1 MLKNYL
7 KIAWRNI
14 RKHKLYS
21 VINVVGLSVGVAC
34 TLIISLFVIQEMSYD
49 SFHKNSENIY
59 RTTRDITVGDN
70 YYHFAVSPA
79 PLGPALL
86 EEVPEVKKSVRLRN
100 VGTMVV
106 KRPVAQQSFK
116 EVSLVCADSGF
127 FDLFTFNLLE
137 GQSKEQLKLPFT
149 MAISNTVAKKY
160 FPNESPIGKTLILD
174 GEDEY
179 QITGVFGD
187 MPVNSH
193 LQFDFVMSM
202 SSIPDQAQ
210 NTNWTSNNF
219 FTYFEIREDAD
230 PKAVIA
236 KINEMADKEVAV
248 VLQQYMDGKT
258 LEEFRAEG
266 NSMDFA
272 LQPLEDIYL
281 TSDFTFDIGKTG
293 NRSYVVLFGFIAVF
307 IIVLA
312 CINFMNLSTA
322 RSTHRAKEVG
332 VRKVLGSVKMNLI
345 NQFLTESIL
354 ISLVSFILGMF
365 IVVLVLPYFNNL
377 TDRQLSLPES
387 SPLFIAVILLSTLV
401 VGILAGLYPAFYLSN
416 FKPVETLK
424 GKLSIGTG
432 NGFIRSGLVVFQFFI
447 SILLII
453 GTVSVYKQ
461 LRFIQDKKIGFEK
474 DQVIL
479 LQDPYMLEEQTRA
492 FKEEVKN
499 IPHVESASYS
509 GFLPVSGY
517 NRSDNTYWPDGEDAS
532 ESNMVGL
539 QIWRVDGDYVNT
551 MGMELLAGRNFNE
564 QIASDSSSV
573 ILNKRAFQM
582 FGFKEGE
589 ENYIQTNAFDEETG
603 RPLTNIFEKYK
614 VIGTIE
620 DFHYESMKQNIGP
633 VGLFLAPSRSVLS
646 IKVDTDNFSETLA
659 QLEAVWKKFGP
670 NLPFNYTFLDEDFG
684 NMYNSELRLAQV
696 FSIFAGLAIFIGCL
710 GLFALASFMAEQKAK
725 EIGIRKVLGA
735 SVNSILLMFS
745 KQFTKLVIIA
755 FLLAVPL
762 AWWGINSWLGNY
774 SYRVEIGWELYLIAG
789 LIAFAIAWFTVSY
802 HSIRAAISNP
812 IKSLKDE

>member
-1 MLKNYL
+1 
-7 KIAWRNI
+7 
-14 RKHKLYS
+14 
-21 VINVVGLSVGVAC
+21 
-34 TLIISLFVIQEMSYD
+34 
-49 SFHKNSENIY
+49 
-59 RTTRDITVGDN
+59 
-70 YYHFAVSPA
+70 
-79 PLGPALL
+79 
-86 EEVPEVKKSVRLRN
+86 
-100 VGTMVV
+100 
-106 KRPVAQQSFK
+106 
-116 EVSLVCADSGF
+116 
-127 FDLFTFNLLE
+127 
-137 GQSKEQLKLPFT
+137 
-149 MAISNTVAKKY
+149 
-160 FPNESPIGKTLILD
+160 
-174 GEDEY
+174 
-179 QITGVFGD
+179 
-187 MPVNSH
+187 
-193 LQFDFVMSM
+193 
-202 SSIPDQAQ
+202 
-210 NTNWTSNNF
+210 
-219 FTYFEIREDAD
+219 
-230 PKAVIA
+230 
-236 KINEMADKEVAV
+236 
-248 VLQQYMDGKT
+248 
-258 LEEFRAEG
+258 
-266 NSMDFA
+266 
-272 LQPLEDIYL
+272 
-281 TSDFTFDIGKTG
+281 
-293 NRSYVVLFGFIAVF
+293 
-307 IIVLA
+307 
-312 CINFMNLSTA
+312 
-322 RSTHRAKEVG
+322 
-332 VRKVLGSVKMNLI
+332 
-345 NQFLTESIL
+345 
-354 ISLVSFILGMF
+354 
-365 IVVLVLPYFNNL
+365 
-377 TDRQLSLPES
+377 
-387 SPLFIAVILLSTLV
+387 
-401 VGILAGLYPAFYLSN
+401 
-416 FKPVETLK
+416 
-424 GKLSIGTG
+424 
-432 NGFIRSGLVVFQFFI
+432 
-447 SILLII
+447 
-453 GTVSVYKQ
+453 
-461 LRFIQDKKIGFEK
+461 
-474 DQVIL
+474 
-479 LQDPYMLEEQTRA
+479 
-492 FKEEVKN
+492 
-499 IPHVESASYS
+499 
-509 GFLPVSGY
+509 
-517 NRSDNTYWPDGEDAS
+517 
-532 ESNMVGL
+532 MVGL

>member
-1 MLKNYL
+1 
-7 KIAWRNI
+7 
-14 RKHKLYS
+14 
-21 VINVVGLSVGVAC
+21 
-34 TLIISLFVIQEMSYD
+34 
-49 SFHKNSENIY
+49 
-59 RTTRDITVGDN
+59 
-70 YYHFAVSPA
+70 
-79 PLGPALL
+79 
-86 EEVPEVKKSVRLRN
+86 
-100 VGTMVV
+100 
-106 KRPVAQQSFK
+106 
-116 EVSLVCADSGF
+116 
-127 FDLFTFNLLE
+127 
-137 GQSKEQLKLPFT
+137 
-149 MAISNTVAKKY
+149 
-160 FPNESPIGKTLILD
+160 
-174 GEDEY
+174 
-179 QITGVFGD
+179 
-187 MPVNSH
+187 
-193 LQFDFVMSM
+193 
-202 SSIPDQAQ
+202 
-210 NTNWTSNNF
+210 
-219 FTYFEIREDAD
+219 
-230 PKAVIA
+230 
-236 KINEMADKEVAV
+236 
-248 VLQQYMDGKT
+248 
-258 LEEFRAEG
+258 
-266 NSMDFA
+266 
-272 LQPLEDIYL
+272 
-281 TSDFTFDIGKTG
+281 
-293 NRSYVVLFGFIAVF
+293 
-307 IIVLA
+307 
-312 CINFMNLSTA
+312 
-322 RSTHRAKEVG
+322 
-332 VRKVLGSVKMNLI
+332 MNLI

-589 ENYIQTNAFDEETG
+589 ENYIQTNASDE
-603 RPLTNIFEKYK
+603 
-614 VIGTIE
+614 
-620 DFHYESMKQNIGP
+620 H
-633 VGLFLAPSRSVLS
+633 
-646 IKVDTDNFSETLA
+646 
-659 QLEAVWKKFGP
+659 
-670 NLPFNYTFLDEDFG
+670 
-684 NMYNSELRLAQV
+684 LR
-696 FSIFAGLAIFIGCL
+696 
-710 GLFALASFMAEQKAK
+710 
-725 EIGIRKVLGA
+725 EI
-735 SVNSILLMFS
+735 
-745 KQFTKLVIIA
+745 
-755 FLLAVPL
+755 
-762 AWWGINSWLGNY
+762 
-774 SYRVEIGWELYLIAG
+774 
-789 LIAFAIAWFTVSY
+789 
-802 HSIRAAISNP
+802 
-812 IKSLKDE
+812 